1 LSKLMP
7 IVDQVLWDVGAGCG
21 SVAIEWMRSHPRC
34 SAIAIEKSKT
44 RLKMIEQNA
53 INLGVPLLKIIPGT
67 LTQVVENLP
76 LPDAIFVGG
85 GLSNS
90 NQHGSNSLLDICW
103 KLLKPG
109 GRLVAHAVTFETE
122 QQLLS
127 WHKINGG
134 DLTRLSIS
142 RADSI
147 GKFNGWKPLRPV
159 TQYSVTKEC

>member
-1 LSKLMP
+1 MP
-7 IVDQVLWDVGAGCG
+7 IVDHVLWDVGAGCG

-34 SAIAIEKSKT
+34 MAVAIEKSKT

-53 INLGVPLLKIIPGT
+53 IQLGVPLLKIVPGT
-67 LTQVVENLP
+67 LPDVLGNLT
-76 LPDAIFVGG
+76 LPDASFVGG
-85 GLSNS
+85 GITKSKRKGAS
-90 NQHGSNSLLDICW
+90 SLLDICW

-127 WHKINGG
+127 WHKKNGG

-142 RADSI
+142 RAASI
-147 GKFNGWKPLRPV
+147 GKFQGWKPLRPV
-159 TQYSVTKEC
+159 TQYSVTKEY